1 MVQIPTFKAKGTPTR
16 TAGLATNIPNI
27 TTAATAPFEA
37 ISRLGN
43 QMQSLAQK
51 DYQNKLDFQN
61 KKLQQKTDFEIQS
74 YRQEKDN
81 EAKIY
86 EVDQKYKDRLY
97 AIKKDQE
104 EQFEVAAFR
113 LKQKKQIND
122 ILGQVDV
129 KANDLSYDLQFTSD
143 LDRVSESIQNLT
155 TLKDSLKNKLTD
167 ESTKQLLDL
176 EFNKNLVSKEIDFKK
191 IVRNNLIDEGIDLY
205 NEEINQL
212 LYKAT
217 YSTNPEEYLKAE
229 TALLSE
235 TGIVKEMQE
244 SKVLLVSPEEKLRD
258 NRNKLYSLR
267 SEKMIKENPQMW
279 LNLNEKNRWIDVLT
293 VDQVVDY
300 KDQAEL
306 AIEKG
311 IREQKST
318 IDATIKGFRSL
329 ISDENKIIN
338 SLNRGNVDVFKGYI
352 EQAKTLIDPETNQL
366 AEGVPELIAELEM
379 HVDLVGDLDRF
390 RSLNVKVQEEVIDE
404 LISQQNKILADND
417 PNTNISEM
425 DAKKLQLFQSIN
437 TNLESTIKDDI
448 FKAAANYGIIDD
460 VIPIYDDQGNIS
472 ADLVDQRKEQA
483 QQIASHYGEDVQF
496 FTKQEA
502 ESLSDILVNAQGA
515 NEIID
520 VARGIDDTFGI
531 DSLTAFGQLSDKAP
545 LLAEI
550 GGQINNGN
558 NDFAYHVANGFL
570 LEDQKIMPNLISS
583 SSFRRLYTEQFSDTL
598 VDNSPTFIT
607 KQNAIKNAIIS
618 IGLTEGWMDAGQ
630 SPDSLVDQNEERII
644 RIMNESV
651 GAKYDSKGEIY
662 SGGFTTWLDK
672 KIILPSSFSRNKK
685 FDEGDLG
692 ELIETHFIDNPNGDE
707 LLRIAGG
714 QNTLPAV
721 TPFMTID
728 LREEQLVS
736 SNVVFGG
743 PDEQGRESEAFFWE
757 TVGPGQYL
765 FSLFDPKLTEN
776 PEYLHYPGTSDPFVF
791 DLNKIVNQLK

>member
-1 MVQIPTFKAKGTPTR
+1 MVQIPTFEAKGTPTR
-16 TAGLATNIPNI
+16 TAGLTTNIPNI
-27 TTAATAPFEA
+27 TTAATAPFQA

-74 YRQEKDN
+74 YKQEKNN
-81 EAKIY
+81 EQKLY
-86 EVDQKYKDRLY
+86 EVDQKYKDKVY
-97 AIKKDQE
+97 QIQQNQE
-104 EQFEVAAFR
+104 NEFKIAAFR
-113 LKQKKQIND
+113 IKQKQEINTV
-122 ILGQVDV
+122 LGEV
-129 KANDLSYDLQFTSD
+129 KNRANDLLFNLQTSNNFD
-143 LDRVSESIQNLT
+143 DVNNSIQDLT
-155 TLKDSLKNKLTD
+155 KLKDSLKNNLTD

-176 EFNKNLVSKEIDFKK
+176 EFNKNIVDTKINFNNTVRSNVIDSGIDTYNKEID
-191 IVRNNLIDEGIDLY
+191 D
-205 NEEINQL
+205 L
-212 LYKAT
+212 LYTAT
-217 YSTNPEEYLKAE
+217 YSTNPSERLKAE
-229 TALLSE
+229 TTLISE
-235 TGIVKEMQE
+235 TGIVKEMWE
-244 SKVLLVSPEEKLRD
+244 NKLLTNPEEQLRK
-258 NRNKLYSLR
+258 NINALYSLR
-267 SEKMIKENPQMW
+267 SEKLIKENPQRW
-279 LNLNEKNRWIDVLT
+279 LDYNEKNLWTDVLT
-293 VDQVVDY
+293 TDQVVDY

-311 IREQKST
+311 IREEKAN

-338 SLNRGNVDVFKGYI
+338 SLNRGNVDVFKAYI

-390 RSLNVKVQEEVIDE
+390 RSLNVKVQEEVING
-404 LISQQNKILADND
+404 LISQQNKILADSD

-721 TPFMTID
+721 TPYMTID

-743 PDEQGRESEAFFWE
+743 PDDQGRENEAFFWE

>member
-1 MVQIPTFKAKGTPTR
+1 MVQIPTFEAKGTPTR
-16 TAGLATNIPNI
+16 TAGLTTNIPNI
-27 TTAATAPFEA
+27 TTAATAPFQA

-74 YRQEKDN
+74 YKQEKNN
-81 EAKIY
+81 EQKLY
-86 EVDQKYKDRLY
+86 EVDQKYKDKVY
-97 AIKKDQE
+97 QIQQNQE
-104 EQFEVAAFR
+104 NEFKIAAFR
-113 LKQKKQIND
+113 IKQKQEINTV
-122 ILGQVDV
+122 LGEV
-129 KANDLSYDLQFTSD
+129 KNRANDLLFNLQTSNNFD
-143 LDRVSESIQNLT
+143 DVNNSIQDLT
-155 TLKDSLKNKLTD
+155 KLKDSLKNNLTD

-176 EFNKNLVSKEIDFKK
+176 EFNKNIFDTKINFNNTVRSNVIDSGIDTYNKEID
-191 IVRNNLIDEGIDLY
+191 D
-205 NEEINQL
+205 L
-212 LYKAT
+212 LYTAT
-217 YSTNPEEYLKAE
+217 YSTNPSERLKAE
-229 TALLSE
+229 TTLISE
-235 TGIVKEMQE
+235 TGIVKEMWE
-244 SKVLLVSPEEKLRD
+244 NKLLTNPEEQLRK
-258 NRNKLYSLR
+258 NINALYSLR
-267 SEKMIKENPQMW
+267 SEKLIKENPQRW
-279 LNLNEKNRWIDVLT
+279 LDDNEKNLWTDVLT
-293 VDQVVDY
+293 TDQVVDY

-311 IREQKST
+311 IREEKAT

-338 SLNRGNVDVFKGYI
+338 SLNRGNVDVFKAYI

>member
-1 MVQIPTFKAKGTPTR
+1 MVQIPTFEAKGTPTR
-16 TAGLATNIPNI
+16 TAGLTTNIPNI
-27 TTAATAPFEA
+27 TTAATAPFQA

-74 YRQEKDN
+74 YKQEKNN
-81 EAKIY
+81 EQKLY
-86 EVDQKYKDRLY
+86 EVDQKYKDKVY
-97 AIKKDQE
+97 QIQQNQE
-104 EQFEVAAFR
+104 NEFKIAAFR
-113 LKQKKQIND
+113 IKQKQEINTV
-122 ILGQVDV
+122 LGEV
-129 KANDLSYDLQFTSD
+129 KNRANDLLFNLQTSNNFD
-143 LDRVSESIQNLT
+143 DVNNSIQDLT
-155 TLKDSLKNKLTD
+155 KLKDSLKNNLTD

-176 EFNKNLVSKEIDFKK
+176 EFNKNIFDTKINFNNTVRSNVIDSGIDTYNKEID
-191 IVRNNLIDEGIDLY
+191 D
-205 NEEINQL
+205 L
-212 LYKAT
+212 LYTAT
-217 YSTNPEEYLKAE
+217 YSTNPSERLKAE
-229 TALLSE
+229 TTLISE
-235 TGIVKEMQE
+235 TGIVKEMWE
-244 SKVLLVSPEEKLRD
+244 NKLLTNPEEQLRK
-258 NRNKLYSLR
+258 NINALYSLR
-267 SEKMIKENPQMW
+267 SEKLIKENPQRW
-279 LNLNEKNRWIDVLT
+279 LDDNEKNLWTDVLT
-293 VDQVVDY
+293 TDQVVDY

-311 IREQKST
+311 IREEKAT

-338 SLNRGNVDVFKGYI
+338 SLNRGNVDVFKAYI

-417 PNTNISEM
+417 PNTNISQM

-692 ELIETHFIDNPNGDE
+692 ELIETHFIDNPNGDK

>member
-1 MVQIPTFKAKGTPTR
+1 MVQIPTFEAKGTPTR
-16 TAGLATNIPNI
+16 TAGLTTNIPNI
-27 TTAATAPFEA
+27 TTAATAPFQA

-74 YRQEKDN
+74 YKQEKNN
-81 EAKIY
+81 EQKLY
-86 EVDQKYKDRLY
+86 EVDQKYKDKVY
-97 AIKKDQE
+97 QIQQNQE
-104 EQFEVAAFR
+104 NEFKIAAFR
-113 LKQKKQIND
+113 IKQKQEINTV
-122 ILGQVDV
+122 LGEV
-129 KANDLSYDLQFTSD
+129 KNRANDLLFNLQTSNNFD
-143 LDRVSESIQNLT
+143 DVNNSIQDLT
-155 TLKDSLKNKLTD
+155 KLKDSLKNNLTD

-176 EFNKNLVSKEIDFKK
+176 EFNKSIVDTKINFNNTVRSNVIDSGIDTYNKEID
-191 IVRNNLIDEGIDLY
+191 D
-205 NEEINQL
+205 L
-212 LYKAT
+212 LYTAT
-217 YSTNPEEYLKAE
+217 YSTNPSERLKAE
-229 TALLSE
+229 TTLISE
-235 TGIVKEMQE
+235 TGIVKEMWE
-244 SKVLLVSPEEKLRD
+244 NKLLTNPEEQLRK
-258 NRNKLYSLR
+258 NINALYSLR
-267 SEKMIKENPQMW
+267 SEKLIKENPQRW
-279 LNLNEKNRWIDVLT
+279 LDDNEKNLWTDVLT
-293 VDQVVDY
+293 TDQVVDY

-311 IREQKST
+311 IREEKAT

-338 SLNRGNVDVFKGYI
+338 SLNRGNVDVFKAYI

-502 ESLSDILVNAQGA
+502 ESLSDILINAQGA

-692 ELIETHFIDNPNGDE
+692 ELIETHFIDNPNGDK

>member
-16 TAGLATNIPNI
+16 TAGLATNIPSI

-61 KKLQQKTDFEIQS
+61 KKLQQKTDFKIQS
-74 YRQEKDN
+74 YKQEKNN
-81 EAKIY
+81 EQKLY
-86 EVDQKYKDRLY
+86 EVDQRYKDKVY
-97 AIKKDQE
+97 QIKQNQE
-104 EQFEVAAFR
+104 NEFRIAAFR
-113 LKQKKQIND
+113 LKQKEEINTV
-122 ILGQVDV
+122 LGEVKN
-129 KANDLSYDLQFTSD
+129 KANDLLFNLQGSNNFDDVDS
-143 LDRVSESIQNLT
+143 SIQDLT
-155 TLKDSLKNKLTD
+155 KLKDSLKNKLTD

-176 EFNKNLVSKEIDFKK
+176 EFNKNIIDTKINFNNTVRGNVIDRGIDTYNKEIS
-191 IVRNNLIDEGIDLY
+191 DL
-205 NEEINQL
+205 L
-212 LYKAT
+212 FTAT
-217 YSTNPEEYLKAE
+217 YSTNPAERLKAE
-229 TALLSE
+229 TALISD
-235 TGIVKEMQE
+235 TGIVKEMSE
-244 SKVLLVSPEEKLRD
+244 NNLLVNPEEQLRQ
-258 NRNKLYSLR
+258 NTNKLYSLR

-279 LNLNEKNRWIDVLT
+279 LDLNEKNRWIDVLT

-311 IREQKST
+311 IREQKAS

-338 SLNRGNVDVFKGYI
+338 SLNRGNIDVFKAYI
-352 EQAKTLIDPETNQL
+352 EQAKTLIDPETNEL

-390 RSLNVKVQEEVIDE
+390 RSLNVKVQEEVING

-448 FKAAANYGIIDD
+448 FKAASNYGIIND

-472 ADLVDQRKEQA
+472 ADLVDQRKKQA

-531 DSLTAFGQLSDKAP
+531 DSLTAFKQLSDKAP

-598 VDNSPTFIT
+598 IDNSPTFIT

-721 TPFMTID
+721 TPYMTID
-728 LREEQLVS
+728 LKEEQLVS

-743 PDEQGRESEAFFWE
+743 PDDQGRENEAFFWE